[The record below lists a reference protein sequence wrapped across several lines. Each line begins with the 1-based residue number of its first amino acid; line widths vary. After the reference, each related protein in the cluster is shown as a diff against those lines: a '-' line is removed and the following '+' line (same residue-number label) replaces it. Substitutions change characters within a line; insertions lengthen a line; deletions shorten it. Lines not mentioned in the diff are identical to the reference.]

1 MAVEL
6 INLTY
11 KAHKATFPHQVRNTL
26 HELFFHFNERCVA
39 MFKDFPETCCILL
52 IFAENLQIMTRNTCN
67 LKMFS
72 HEYKRLYCIWV
83 YAGVNWGFDGLKTN
97 LFSRRWSF
105 TNFYFCVDQ
114 KSEMSD
120 TTWQCLNIR
129 PYMNKTLLKNYKLD
143 WTQNCINKYTSTRLT
158 LNTFTIPHCFL
169 QAWTL
174 LRMFHNQ
181 FNES

>member
-1 MAVEL
+1 MNCFSISMKGVSLCLRIFLKHAAFCWFLPKICKSWQEIHVIWKCSHMN
-6 INLTY
+6 INDCIVFEYMPASIGGLTVSKRTY
-11 KAHKATFPHQVRNTL
+11 FPGDGPLQS
-26 HELFFHFNERCVA
+26 FN
-39 MFKDFPETCCILL
+39 
-52 IFAENLQIMTRNTCN
+52 
-67 LKMFS
+67 
-72 HEYKRLYCIWV
+72 
-83 YAGVNWGFDGLKTN
+83 
-97 LFSRRWSF
+97 
-105 TNFYFCVDQ
+105 FCVDQ

-158 LNTFTIPHCFL
+158 LNTFTIPHCVL